1 MSKIVTKTGI
11 VNSAQSKARVV
22 VEICDTRG
30 TCCQTSDGRLGRGLD
45 NNPGIDRQKG
55 QTDIYTDTAIIGNC
69 AEKVVGDPKTVKLTT
84 SDPDGNDGCIT
95 FNIIHNHMFKDG
107 MWSG

>member
-1 MSKIVTKTGI
+1 MSTIATKTGT
-11 VNSAQSKARVV
+11 SKYAKSKARVV
-22 VEICDTRG
+22 AEICDTRG

-84 SDPDGNDGCIT
+84 SDPDRTDGSIT
-95 FNIIHNHMFKDG
+95 LNIILIPYV
-107 MWSG
+107 